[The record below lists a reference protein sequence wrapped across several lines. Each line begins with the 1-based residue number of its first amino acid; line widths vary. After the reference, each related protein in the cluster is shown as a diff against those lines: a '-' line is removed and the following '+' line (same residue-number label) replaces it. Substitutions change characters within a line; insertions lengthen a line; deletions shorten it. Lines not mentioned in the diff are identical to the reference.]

1 MQGLTRRWI
10 FRDPAATAEMDR
22 LPLPKRIL
30 HARGLRDPHVL
41 RQFCEPKLT
50 DLYDPELMPGL
61 EMAATRLVAA
71 VRRGESIAIYG
82 DYDVDGITACAIVYH
97 TVKAVAPESDIRIY
111 IPHRID
117 EGYGL
122 NGDALRHLRAGG
134 VDLVVSVDCGIT
146 AIEPARVAR
155 SIGLDLIITD
165 HHNLPASDGA
175 IPEALAVVHP
185 RLPGSEYPFGEL
197 CGAGI
202 AFKLAWRFAT
212 IWSGSRRVGSS
223 LQQMLLNL
231 LPLAA
236 LGTIAD
242 MVPLVGENRTI
253 ATFGLRW
260 IRQTPLVGLRALIE
274 EADLMDADI
283 DSEKVGF
290 ILAPRLN
297 ACGRMG
303 HAAEAVHMLTAASP
317 AKARAI
323 AGRLTALNR
332 ERQQTE
338 RSVAEHAAELATDAG
353 MTKDDRRAIVL
364 AHESWHTG
372 VLGIA
377 CTRLCERFSRP
388 VILLRQ
394 QGDLCKGSARS
405 IKGYSIYDA
414 LRACSSRLQS
424 FGGHDAAAGLS
435 LATTDLPAFV
445 EALIAHANA
454 HLSLR
459 QLTPTALIDCNA
471 AIGELD
477 FDSVRQIR
485 ALAPFGRDN
494 PRPMLRLPDATLADP
509 PRPVG
514 AQGRHLIMNLRSGEP
529 APHRW
534 LRSVWFNAG
543 ALAAT
548 LAPGMQ
554 LEALVEPKINT
565 YKGRTSVEAE
575 LRDVKLPGQ

>member
-1 MQGLTRRWI
+1 MQGLTRRWV

-22 LPLPKRIL
+22 MPLPKRIL
-30 HARGLRDPHVL
+30 HARGLRDPDVL

-71 VRRGESIAIYG
+71 VRSGESIAIYG
-82 DYDVDGITACAIVYH
+82 DYDVDGITASAIVYH

-260 IRQTPLVGLRALIE
+260 IRQTPIVGLRALIE

-388 VILLRQ
+388 VVLLKR

-414 LRACSSRLQS
+414 LRACSDRLQS

-454 HLSLR
+454 HLSPR

-494 PRPMLRLPDATLADP
+494 PRPTLRLPDATLADS

-554 LEALVEPKINT
+554 LEALIEPKINT

>member
-1 MQGLTRRWI
+1 MQGLTRRWV

-22 LPLPKRIL
+22 MPLPKRIL
-30 HARGLRDPHVL
+30 HARGLRDPDLL

-82 DYDVDGITACAIVYH
+82 DYDVDGITASAIVYH

-122 NGDALRHLRAGG
+122 NGDALRNLRAGG
-134 VDLVVSVDCGIT
+134 VDLVISVDCGIT

-165 HHNLPASDGA
+165 HHNLPASDGQ
-175 IPEALAVVHP
+175 IPEAVAVVHP
-185 RLPGSEYPFGEL
+185 RLPGSQYPFGEL

-202 AFKLAWRFAT
+202 AFKLAWGFAT

-223 LQQMLLNL
+223 LQQLLLNL

-242 MVPLVGENRTI
+242 MVPLVDENRTI

-260 IRQTPLVGLRALIE
+260 IRQTPIVGLRALIE
-274 EADLMDADI
+274 EADLMDANI

-303 HAAEAVHMLTAASP
+303 HAAEAVDMLTAASP

-338 RSVAEHAAELATDAG
+338 RSIAEHAALLATDAG

-364 AHESWHTG
+364 AHESWHIG

-388 VILLRQ
+388 VVLLKR

-405 IKGYSIYDA
+405 IKGYSIHDA
-414 LRACSSRLQS
+414 LRACSGCLQS

-445 EALIAHANA
+445 EALVAHANA
-454 HLSLR
+454 HLSPR
-459 QLTPTALIDCNA
+459 QLTPTAYIDCNA
-471 AIGELD
+471 TIDELD

-485 ALAPFGRDN
+485 TLAPFGRDN
-494 PRPMLRLPDATLADP
+494 PRPTLRLRDTTLADS

-529 APHRW
+529 AQRRW

-543 ALAAT
+543 ALAST

-554 LEALVEPKINT
+554 LEALIEPKINT

-575 LRDVKLPGQ
+575 LRDVKLPDQ

>member
-1 MQGLTRRWI
+1 MQGLTRRWV
-10 FRDPAATAEMDR
+10 FRDPAATAELDR
-22 LPLPKRIL
+22 MPLPKRIL
-30 HARGLRDPHVL
+30 HARGLRDPDVL

-82 DYDVDGITACAIVYH
+82 DYDVDGITASAIVYH

-122 NGDALRHLRAGG
+122 NSDALRHLHAGG
-134 VDLVVSVDCGIT
+134 VDLVISVDCGIT

-175 IPEALAVVHP
+175 IPEAMAVVHP
-185 RLPGSEYPFGEL
+185 RLPGSQYPFGEL

-202 AFKLAWRFAT
+202 AFKLAWGFAT

-223 LQQMLLNL
+223 LQQLLLNL

-242 MVPLVGENRTI
+242 MVPLVDENRTI

-274 EADLMDADI
+274 EANLMDADI

-303 HAAEAVHMLTAASP
+303 HAAEAVDMLTAASP
-317 AKARAI
+317 SKARAI

-338 RSVAEHAAELATDAG
+338 RSIVEHAALLATDAG

-372 VLGIA
+372 VLGVA

-388 VILLRQ
+388 VVLLKR

-405 IKGYSIYDA
+405 IKEYSIYDA
-414 LRACSSRLQS
+414 LRACSGCLQS

-435 LATTDLPAFV
+435 LATTDFPAFV

-454 HLSLR
+454 HLSPR
-459 QLTPTALIDCNA
+459 QLTPTAYIDCNA
-471 AIGELD
+471 TIDELD
-477 FDSVRQIR
+477 FDSVRQIG

-494 PRPMLRLPDATLADP
+494 PRPTLRLPDATLADS
-509 PRPVG
+509 PRTVG

-529 APHRW
+529 ARRRW

-548 LAPGMQ
+548 LVPGMQ
-554 LEALVEPKINT
+554 LEVLIEPKINT
-565 YKGRTSVEAE
+565 YKGRTSIEAE
-575 LRDVKLPGQ
+575 LRDVKLPDQ